1 VYRSL
6 ARIRTAGRLTAAQ
19 FRQQTLWLLL
29 AVVGVALAVLAITV
43 LVSTGVGV
51 LETGQERFDTAD
63 RDLWV
68 TSGESRLTTA
78 GGGGFENT
86 LDDSRTLAAE
96 IEAHEDVSGAT
107 PLAFDMVYL
116 RDGTD
121 SEPQPVL
128 ATGVAGSGSAV
139 QVTDGDGLS
148 GDPHYSNGS
157 YDGEPTRELLVDEE
171 TARTHNLSVG
181 DTVTVSSSHTASG
194 DSPVTVVGTAST
206 FEEMSG
212 APTVTMP
219 LSEFHQLT
227 DTAQTEPATFLTIT
241 VADDADIESVQRDLE
256 GTYPEYE
263 IRSNQEQLSAI
274 LQEQVL
280 HLAAAGA
287 LIVLAVGAGVALT
300 VSLLSLVVYQQRDT
314 FAALTAQ
321 GISPTLLIYTVIGQG
336 LVIGLLGGAIGVGLT
351 PPAVYGLNRLSEALV
366 GFEGLVQTAPW
377 VYGGAVGVAVGIGTC
392 AAMIAG
398 WRVSRSA
405 PLDHL

>member
-1 VYRSL
+1 
-6 ARIRTAGRLTAAQ
+6 
-19 FRQQTLWLLL
+19 L

-68 TSGESRLTTA
+68 TSGETRLTAA

-96 IEAHEDVSGAT
+96 IESHEGVSDAS

-116 RDGTD
+116 SSGAE
-121 SEPQPVL
+121 SEPQAVL
-128 ATGVAGSGSAV
+128 ATGVAGDGPAV

-148 GDPHYSNGS
+148 GDRHYSNGS
-157 YDGEPTRELLVDEE
+157 YDGEPTRELLIDEE

-181 DTVTVSSSHTASG
+181 DTVTVSGSHTASG
-194 DSPVTVVGTAST
+194 NSPFTVVGTAST

-212 APTVTMP
+212 APTVTLP

-227 DTAQTEPATFLTIT
+227 DTTQTEPATFLTIT
-241 VADDADIESVQRDLE
+241 VADDADVERVQQDLE
-256 GTYPEYE
+256 STYPEYE
-263 IRSNQEQLSAI
+263 IRSDQEQLSAI

-351 PPAVYGLNRLSEALV
+351 PPAVYALNSLSEALV

-392 AAMIAG
+392 AAVIAG